1 MKTVMEIYLFERF
14 CRLGK
19 NLFMKKVSF
28 DFDKTLSKKEV
39 QQYAKML
46 IKEGVECWI
55 VTSRMGFGKEPRPD
69 WNDDLFNTAAEI
81 GILPEHIHFC
91 CMDNKA
97 NFLNGKG
104 FIWHLDDD
112 LTELSFIKTDSDC
125 KPISCFGNKTYLQEC
140 SYLLDL

>member
-1 MKTVMEIYLFERF
+1 
-14 CRLGK
+14 
-19 NLFMKKVSF
+19 MKKVSF
-28 DFDKTLSKKEV
+28 DFDGTLSKNKV

-46 IKEGVECWI
+46 IKSGVECWI
-55 VTSRMGFGKEPRPD
+55 VTSRMGFGKEPQHN
-69 WNDDLFNTAAEI
+69 WNDDLFEIAKEI
-81 GILPEHIHFC
+81 GIPKEHIHFC

-112 LTELSFIKTDSDC
+112 LIELSFIKTDSDC

>member
-1 MKTVMEIYLFERF
+1 
-14 CRLGK
+14 
-19 NLFMKKVSF
+19 MKKVSF
-28 DFDKTLSKKEV
+28 DFDGTLSKNKV

-55 VTSRMGFGKEPRPD
+55 VTSRMGFGKEPQPN
-69 WNDDLFNTAAEI
+69 WNDDLFEIAKEI
-81 GILPEHIHFC
+81 GIPKEHIHFC

-112 LTELSFIKTDSDC
+112 LIELSFIKTDSDC
-125 KPISCFGNKTYLQEC
+125 KPISCFGNNTYLQEC
-140 SYLLDL
+140 SYLLGL

>member
-1 MKTVMEIYLFERF
+1 MWRYFLIIVKLI
-14 CRLGK
+14 K
-19 NLFMKKVSF
+19 NYNMLKVSF
-28 DFDKTLSKKEV
+28 DFDGTLTRRN
-39 QQYAKML
+39 
-46 IKEGVECWI
+46 IKEYARSLVARGFECWI

-104 FIWHLDDD
+104 FIFHIDDD
-112 LTELSFIKTDSDC
+112 MIELSFVETDSDC
-125 KPISCFGNKTYLQEC
+125 KPICCFGNHTYISEC
-140 SYLLDL
+140 ENAISLYNVT

>member
-1 MKTVMEIYLFERF
+1 
-14 CRLGK
+14 
-19 NLFMKKVSF
+19 MKKVSF
-28 DFDKTLSKKEV
+28 DFDGTLSKNKV

-46 IKEGVECWI
+46 IKSGVECWI
-55 VTSRMGFGKEPRPD
+55 VTSRMGFGKEPQPN
-69 WNDDLFNTAAEI
+69 WNDDLFEIAKEI
-81 GILPEHIHFC
+81 GIPKEHIHFC

-112 LTELSFIKTDSDC
+112 LIELSFIKTDSDC

>member
-1 MKTVMEIYLFERF
+1 
-14 CRLGK
+14 
-19 NLFMKKVSF
+19 MKKVSF
-28 DFDKTLSKKEV
+28 DFDGTLSKNKV
-39 QQYAKML
+39 QKYAKML
-46 IKEGVECWI
+46 IKGGVECWI
-55 VTSRMGFGKEPRPD
+55 VTSRMGFGKEPQPN
-69 WNDDLFNTAAEI
+69 WNDDLFEIAKEI
-81 GILPEHIHFC
+81 GIPKEHIHFC

-112 LTELSFIKTDSDC
+112 LIELSFIKTDSDC

>member
-1 MKTVMEIYLFERF
+1 
-14 CRLGK
+14 
-19 NLFMKKVSF
+19 MKKVSF
-28 DFDKTLSKKEV
+28 DFDGTLSKNKV

-55 VTSRMGFGKEPRPD
+55 VTSRMGFGKEPQPN
-69 WNDDLFNTAAEI
+69 WNDDLFEIAKEI
-81 GILPEHIHFC
+81 GIPKEHIHFC

-112 LTELSFIKTDSDC
+112 LIELSFIKTNSDC
-125 KPISCFGNKTYLQEC
+125 KPISCFGNKTYIQEC
-140 SYLLDL
+140 SYLLGL

>member
-1 MKTVMEIYLFERF
+1 
-14 CRLGK
+14 
-19 NLFMKKVSF
+19 MKKVSF
-28 DFDKTLSKKEV
+28 DFDGTLSKNKV

-69 WNDDLFNTAAEI
+69 WNDDLFDVAREI
-81 GILPEHIHFC
+81 GIPKERIHFC

-112 LTELSFIKTDSDC
+112 LIELSFVKTDSDC

>member
-1 MKTVMEIYLFERF
+1 
-14 CRLGK
+14 
-19 NLFMKKVSF
+19 MKKVSF
-28 DFDKTLSKKEV
+28 DFDGTLSKKKV

-46 IKEGVECWI
+46 IKGGVECWI
-55 VTSRMGFGKEPRPD
+55 VTSRMGFGKEPQPN
-69 WNDDLFNTAAEI
+69 WNDDLFEIAKEI
-81 GILPEHIHFC
+81 GIPKERIHFC

-112 LTELSFIKTDSDC
+112 LIELSFIKTDSDC

>member
-1 MKTVMEIYLFERF
+1 
-14 CRLGK
+14 
-19 NLFMKKVSF
+19 MKKVSF
-28 DFDKTLSKKEV
+28 DFDGTLSKNKV

-46 IKEGVECWI
+46 IKSGVECWI
-55 VTSRMGFGKEPRPD
+55 VTSRMGFGKEPQPN
-69 WNDDLFNTAAEI
+69 WNEDLFEIAKEI
-81 GILPEHIHFC
+81 GIPKEHIHFC

-112 LTELSFIKTDSDC
+112 LIELSFIKTDSDC

>member
-1 MKTVMEIYLFERF
+1 
-14 CRLGK
+14 
-19 NLFMKKVSF
+19 MKKVSF
-28 DFDKTLSKKEV
+28 DFDGTLSKNKV

-46 IKEGVECWI
+46 IKSGVECWI
-55 VTSRMGFGKEPRPD
+55 VTSRMGFGKEPQPN
-69 WNDDLFNTAAEI
+69 WNDDLFEIAKEI
-81 GILPEHIHFC
+81 GIPKEHIHFC

-97 NFLNGKG
+97 NFLNGKD

-112 LTELSFIKTDSDC
+112 LIELSFIKTDSDC

>member
-1 MKTVMEIYLFERF
+1 
-14 CRLGK
+14 
-19 NLFMKKVSF
+19 MKKVSF
-28 DFDKTLSKKEV
+28 DFDGTLSKNKV

-55 VTSRMGFGKEPRPD
+55 VTSRMGFGKEPQPN
-69 WNDDLFNTAAEI
+69 WNDDLFEIAKEI
-81 GILPEHIHFC
+81 GIPKEHIHFC

-112 LTELSFIKTDSDC
+112 LIELSFIKTNSDC
-125 KPISCFGNKTYLQEC
+125 KPISCFGNKTYIQKC
-140 SYLLDL
+140 SYLLGL

>member
-1 MKTVMEIYLFERF
+1 
-14 CRLGK
+14 
-19 NLFMKKVSF
+19 MKKVSF
-28 DFDKTLSKKEV
+28 DFDGTLSKNKV

-46 IKEGVECWI
+46 INAGVECWI
-55 VTSRMGFGKEPRPD
+55 VTSRMGFGKEPTPT
-69 WNDDLFNTAAEI
+69 WNDDLFAIAKEI
-81 GILPEHIHFC
+81 GIPNNQIHFC

-112 LTELSFIKTDSDC
+112 LIELSFVKTDSDC
-125 KPISCFGNKTYLQEC
+125 KPISCFDNKTYLQEC